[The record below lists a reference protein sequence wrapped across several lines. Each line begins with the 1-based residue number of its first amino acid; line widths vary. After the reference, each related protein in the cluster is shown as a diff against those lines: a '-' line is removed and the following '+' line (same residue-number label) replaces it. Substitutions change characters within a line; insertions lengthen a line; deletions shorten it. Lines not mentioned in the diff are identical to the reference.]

1 MISLHRFFKS
11 WQIFEKK
18 ILSIIL
24 NLSIN
29 VSYVSN
35 CGYLLKYGF
44 FYGTLEVWYPFFV
57 VVVVV
62 VVIVVDKWYGSYY
75 DLNSLCVDI
84 GSVPGS
90 DP

>member
-1 MISLHRFFKS
+1 MVPWR
-11 WQIFEKK
+11 
-18 ILSIIL
+18 
-24 NLSIN
+24 
-29 VSYVSN
+29 
-35 CGYLLKYGF
+35 
-44 FYGTLEVWYPFFV
+44 YGTLF

>member
-44 FYGTLEVWYPFFV
+44 FYATLEVWYPFFFFFL
-57 VVVVV
+57 
-62 VVIVVDKWYGSYY
+62 DKWYGSYY